1 VQCRCL
7 VRETRKSSIA
17 IIVQNARTTT
27 CTDLYA
33 TETRSA
39 AADGGAGDASRPR
52 SENGINRNHP
62 QEKRS
67 MAIRLKPIKDQV
79 IVITGASSGI
89 GLATALE
96 AARRGARVVLAS
108 RDEADIKK
116 AADQITADGGQ
127 ATPVVVDVG
136 DQGSVEAL
144 AEQAIVAYERIDT
157 WVNNAGVSIYGKLE
171 EVPLDDAHR
180 LFETNYWGVVH
191 GSLAAV
197 PYLKQHGG
205 ALINVGSELSET
217 AMPLQGHYAASKH
230 AVKGF
235 TDTLRM
241 ELHKDG
247 APISV
252 TLIQPAAIDTPYPEH
267 AMNYLGVEP
276 KHAPP
281 VYAPEIVAEAILA
294 CAESPRRN
302 LRVGGA
308 AKMFTAMEKVAPAIG
323 DRMKERT
330 AFDQQRTDEAPLDDD
345 TLYSPRPGDGRVRG
359 NYPGRVMKR
368 SLYTAAALNPMKTL
382 LGAAAIV
389 GIAGVLSARRN

>member
-1 VQCRCL
+1 M
-7 VRETRKSSIA
+7 S
-17 IIVQNARTTT
+17 
-27 CTDLYA
+27 
-33 TETRSA
+33 
-39 AADGGAGDASRPR
+39 
-52 SENGINRNHP
+52 
-62 QEKRS
+62 
-67 MAIRLKPIKDQV
+67 IRLKPIKDQV

-89 GLATALE
+89 GLATAQE

-108 RDEADIKK
+108 RDEADIKQ

-127 ATPVVVDVG
+127 ATPVVADVG
-136 DQGSVEAL
+136 DQASVEAL
-144 AEQAIVAYERIDT
+144 AEQAIVAYDRIDT
-157 WVNNAGVSIYGKLE
+157 WVNNAGVSIYGRIE
-171 EVPLDDAHR
+171 EVPLDDAER

-191 GSLAAV
+191 GSLAAL
-197 PYLKQHGG
+197 PHLKMHGG

-217 AMPLQGHYAASKH
+217 AFPLQGHYAASKA

-241 ELHKDG
+241 ELHQAG
-247 APISV
+247 APVSV

-281 VYAPEIVAEAILA
+281 VYAPEIVADAILA
-294 CAESPRRN
+294 CAETPHRN

-308 AKMFTAMEKVAPAIG
+308 AKLFTMVEKAAPALG
-323 DRMKERT
+323 DKFKERT
-330 AFDQQRTDEAPLDDD
+330 AFDGQKTDEAPRDDD
-345 TLYSPRPGDGRVRG
+345 TLFAPRPGDGRVRG

-368 SLYTAAALNPMKTL
+368 SFYTTAALNPVKTL

-389 GIAGVLSARRN
+389 GIASVLNARRGA

>member
-1 VQCRCL
+1 
-7 VRETRKSSIA
+7 
-17 IIVQNARTTT
+17 
-27 CTDLYA
+27 
-33 TETRSA
+33 
-39 AADGGAGDASRPR
+39 
-52 SENGINRNHP
+52 
-62 QEKRS
+62 

-108 RDEADIKK
+108 RDEADIKS
-116 AADQITADGGQ
+116 AADQIVAQGGQ

-136 DQGSVEAL
+136 DQASVEAL
-144 AEQAIVAYERIDT
+144 AEQAVATYGRIDT
-157 WVNNAGVSIYGKLE
+157 WVNNAGVSIYGRIE
-171 EVPLDDAHR
+171 EVPLDDAQR

-191 GSLAAV
+191 GSLAAL
-197 PYLKQHGG
+197 PHLKKQGG

-217 AMPLQGHYAASKH
+217 AIPLQGHYAASKH

-235 TDTLRM
+235 TDTLRI
-241 ELHKDG
+241 ELHEQG
-247 APISV
+247 AGIAV

-276 KHAPP
+276 KHVPP
-281 VYAPEIVAEAILA
+281 VYAPEIVADAILA
-294 CAESPRRN
+294 CAESPHRN

-308 AKMFTAMEKVAPAIG
+308 AKMFTMIEKVAPSLG

-330 AFDQQRTDEAPLDDD
+330 AFDGQKTDEAPRDDD
-345 TLYSPRPGDGRVRG
+345 TLFAPRPGDGRVRG

-368 SLYTAAALNPMKTL
+368 SFYTKAALNPVKTL

-389 GIAGVLSARRN
+389 GIAGVISSRRG

>member
-1 VQCRCL
+1 
-7 VRETRKSSIA
+7 
-17 IIVQNARTTT
+17 
-27 CTDLYA
+27 
-33 TETRSA
+33 
-39 AADGGAGDASRPR
+39 
-52 SENGINRNHP
+52 
-62 QEKRS
+62 

-89 GLATALE
+89 GLATAQE

-108 RDEADIKK
+108 RDEADIKQ
-116 AADQITADGGQ
+116 AADRITAEGGQ

-136 DQGSVEAL
+136 DQASVEAL
-144 AEQAIVAYERIDT
+144 AEQAIVAYDRIDT
-157 WVNNAGVSIYGKLE
+157 WVNNAGISIYGRIE
-171 EVPLDDAHR
+171 EVPLDDAER

-191 GSLAAV
+191 GSLAAL
-197 PYLKQHGG
+197 PHLKLHGG

-217 AMPLQGHYAASKH
+217 AFPLQGHYAASKA

-241 ELHKDG
+241 ELHQEG

-276 KHAPP
+276 KHVPP
-281 VYAPEIVAEAILA
+281 VYTPEIVADAILA
-294 CAESPRRN
+294 CAETPHRN

-308 AKMFTAMEKVAPAIG
+308 AKMFTMIEKVAPALG
-323 DRMKERT
+323 DRFKERT
-330 AFDQQRTDEAPLDDD
+330 AFDGQKTDEAPRDDD
-345 TLYSPRPGDGRVRG
+345 TLFAPRPGDGRVRG

-368 SLYTAAALNPMKTL
+368 SFYTTAALNPMKTL

-389 GIAGVLSARRN
+389 GIASVLNARRGA

>member
-1 VQCRCL
+1 
-7 VRETRKSSIA
+7 
-17 IIVQNARTTT
+17 
-27 CTDLYA
+27 
-33 TETRSA
+33 
-39 AADGGAGDASRPR
+39 
-52 SENGINRNHP
+52 
-62 QEKRS
+62 

-116 AADQITADGGQ
+116 ATDQISQKGGQ
-127 ATPVVVDVG
+127 AMPVVVDVG
-136 DQGSVEAL
+136 DQASVEAL
-144 AEQAIVAYERIDT
+144 AEQAIVAYDRIDT

-171 EVPLDDAHR
+171 EVPLEDAHR

-197 PYLKQHGG
+197 PHLKQHGG

-281 VYAPEIVAEAILA
+281 VYAPEIVAEAILS

-308 AKMFTAMEKVAPAIG
+308 AKLFTAIEKVAPGVG
-323 DRMKERT
+323 DRMKEMT
-330 AFDQQRTDEAPLDDD
+330 AFDQQRTDEAPRDDD

-368 SLYTAAALNPMKTL
+368 SLYTTAALNPEKTL
-382 LGAAAIV
+382 LSAAAIV
-389 GIAGVLSARRN
+389 GIAGVLSSRRG

>member
-1 VQCRCL
+1 
-7 VRETRKSSIA
+7 
-17 IIVQNARTTT
+17 
-27 CTDLYA
+27 
-33 TETRSA
+33 
-39 AADGGAGDASRPR
+39 
-52 SENGINRNHP
+52 
-62 QEKRS
+62 

-108 RDEADIKK
+108 RDEADISS
-116 AADQITADGGQ
+116 AADQIVAQGGQ

-136 DQGSVEAL
+136 DQASVEAL
-144 AEQAIVAYERIDT
+144 AEQAVAAYGRIDT
-157 WVNNAGVSIYGKLE
+157 WVNNAGVSIYGRIE
-171 EVPLDDAHR
+171 EVPLDDAQR

-191 GSLAAV
+191 GSLAAL
-197 PYLKQHGG
+197 PHLKKQSG

-217 AMPLQGHYAASKH
+217 AIPLQGHYAASKH

-235 TDTLRM
+235 TDTLRI
-241 ELHKDG
+241 ELHEQG
-247 APISV
+247 AGIAV

-276 KHAPP
+276 KHVPP
-281 VYAPEIVAEAILA
+281 VYAPEIVADAILA
-294 CAESPRRN
+294 CAESPHRN

-308 AKMFTAMEKVAPAIG
+308 AKMFTMIEKVAPSLG

-330 AFDQQRTDEAPLDDD
+330 AFDGQKMDEAPRDDD
-345 TLYSPRPGDGRVRG
+345 TLFAPRPGDGRVRG

-368 SLYTAAALNPMKTL
+368 SLYTKAALNPVKTL

-389 GIAGVLSARRN
+389 GLASVIGARRS

>member
-1 VQCRCL
+1 
-7 VRETRKSSIA
+7 
-17 IIVQNARTTT
+17 
-27 CTDLYA
+27 
-33 TETRSA
+33 
-39 AADGGAGDASRPR
+39 
-52 SENGINRNHP
+52 
-62 QEKRS
+62 

-89 GLATALE
+89 GLATARE

-108 RDEADIKK
+108 RDEADIKQ
-116 AADQITADGGQ
+116 AADQIAAEGGQ

-136 DQGSVEAL
+136 DQASVEAL
-144 AEQAIVAYERIDT
+144 AEQAIVAFDRIDT
-157 WVNNAGVSIYGKLE
+157 WVNNAGVSIYGRIE
-171 EVPLDDAHR
+171 EVPLDAAER

-191 GSLAAV
+191 GSLAAL
-197 PYLKQHGG
+197 PHLKLHGG

-217 AMPLQGHYAASKH
+217 ALPLQGHYAASKA

-241 ELHKDG
+241 ELHQEG

-281 VYAPEIVAEAILA
+281 VYAPEIVADAILA
-294 CAESPRRN
+294 CAETPHRN

-308 AKMFTAMEKVAPAIG
+308 AKMFTMIEKVAPALG
-323 DRMKERT
+323 DRFKERT
-330 AFDQQRTDEAPLDDD
+330 VFDGQKTDEAPRDDD
-345 TLYSPRPGDGRVRG
+345 TLFAPRPGDGRVRG

-368 SLYTAAALNPMKTL
+368 SFYTSAALNPVKTL

-389 GIAGVLSARRN
+389 GIAGVMRKR

>member
-1 VQCRCL
+1 
-7 VRETRKSSIA
+7 
-17 IIVQNARTTT
+17 
-27 CTDLYA
+27 
-33 TETRSA
+33 
-39 AADGGAGDASRPR
+39 
-52 SENGINRNHP
+52 
-62 QEKRS
+62 

-116 AADQITADGGQ
+116 AADTIVAEGGQ

-136 DQGSVEAL
+136 DQRSVEAL
-144 AEQAIVAYERIDT
+144 AEQAIVAYDRIDT
-157 WVNNAGVSIYGKLE
+157 WVNNAGVSIYGRIE
-171 EVPLDDAHR
+171 EVPLDDAQR

-191 GSLAAV
+191 GTLAAL
-197 PYLKQHGG
+197 PHLKLHGG

-217 AMPLQGHYAASKH
+217 AIPLQGHYAASKH

-235 TDTLRM
+235 TDTLRI
-241 ELHKDG
+241 ELAEEG
-247 APISV
+247 APVVV

-276 KHAPP
+276 KHVAP

-294 CAESPRRN
+294 CAESPHRN

-308 AKMFTAMEKVAPAIG
+308 AKMFTMIEKVAPSLG
-323 DRMKERT
+323 DRMKEKV
-330 AFDQQRTDEAPLDDD
+330 AFDGQRTDEAPRDDD
-345 TLYSPRPGDGRVRG
+345 TLFAPRPGDGRVRG

-368 SLYTAAALNPMKTL
+368 SFYTTAALNPVKTL

-389 GIAGVLSARRN
+389 GLASVISARRGD

>member
-1 VQCRCL
+1 
-7 VRETRKSSIA
+7 
-17 IIVQNARTTT
+17 
-27 CTDLYA
+27 
-33 TETRSA
+33 
-39 AADGGAGDASRPR
+39 
-52 SENGINRNHP
+52 
-62 QEKRS
+62 

-116 AADQITADGGQ
+116 ATDQISQKGGQ
-127 ATPVVVDVG
+127 AMPVVVDVG
-136 DQGSVEAL
+136 DQASVEAL
-144 AEQAIVAYERIDT
+144 AEQAIVAYDRIDT

-171 EVPLDDAHR
+171 EVPLEDAHR

-197 PYLKQHGG
+197 PHLKQHGG

-281 VYAPEIVAEAILA
+281 VYAPEIVAEAILS

-308 AKMFTAMEKVAPAIG
+308 AKLFTAIEKVAPGVG
-323 DRMKERT
+323 DRMKEMT
-330 AFDQQRTDEAPLDDD
+330 AFDQQRTDEAPRDDD

-368 SLYTAAALNPMKTL
+368 SLYTTAALNPVKTL
-382 LGAAAIV
+382 LSAAAIV
-389 GIAGVLSARRN
+389 GIAGVISARRG

>member
-1 VQCRCL
+1 
-7 VRETRKSSIA
+7 
-17 IIVQNARTTT
+17 
-27 CTDLYA
+27 
-33 TETRSA
+33 
-39 AADGGAGDASRPR
+39 
-52 SENGINRNHP
+52 
-62 QEKRS
+62 
-67 MAIRLKPIKDQV
+67 MAMRLKPIKDQV

-116 AADQITADGGQ
+116 AADQIVATGGQ

-136 DQGSVEAL
+136 DQASVEAL
-144 AEQAIVAYERIDT
+144 AEQAIAAYGRIDT
-157 WVNNAGVSIYGKLE
+157 WVNNAGVSIYGRIE
-171 EVPLDDAHR
+171 EVPLDDAQR

-191 GSLAAV
+191 GALAAL
-197 PYLKQHGG
+197 PHLKQNGG

-217 AMPLQGHYAASKH
+217 AIPLQGHYAASKH

-241 ELHKDG
+241 ELREAK
-247 APISV
+247 APIAV

-276 KHAPP
+276 KHVPP
-281 VYAPEIVAEAILA
+281 VYAPEIVADAILA
-294 CAESPRRN
+294 CAESPHRN

-308 AKMFTAMEKVAPAIG
+308 AKMFTMMEKVAPSLG

-330 AFDQQRTDEAPLDDD
+330 AFDGQRTDEAPRDDD
-345 TLYSPRPGDGRVRG
+345 TLYAPRPGDGRVRG

-368 SLYTAAALNPMKTL
+368 SLYTTAALNPVKTL

-389 GIAGVLSARRN
+389 GLASVISARRG

>member
-1 VQCRCL
+1 MHPVPGP
-7 VRETRKSSIA
+7 K
-17 IIVQNARTTT
+17 
-27 CTDLYA
+27 
-33 TETRSA
+33 
-39 AADGGAGDASRPR
+39 
-52 SENGINRNHP
+52 NGINRNHP
-62 QEKRS
+62 QEKVS

-96 AARRGARVVLAS
+96 AAKRGARVVLAS

-116 AADQITADGGQ
+116 AADQIMASGGQ

-136 DQGSVEAL
+136 DQVSVEAL
-144 AEQAIVAYERIDT
+144 AEQAIVAYDRIDT
-157 WVNNAGVSIYGKLE
+157 WINNAGVSIYGKLE

-197 PYLKQHGG
+197 PHLKQNGG

-247 APISV
+247 VPISV

-281 VYAPEIVAEAILA
+281 VYAPEIVAEAILS

-308 AKMFTAMEKVAPAIG
+308 AKVFTAMEKVAPGVG
-323 DRMKERT
+323 DRM
-330 AFDQQRTDEAPLDDD
+330 
-345 TLYSPRPGDGRVRG
+345 
-359 NYPGRVMKR
+359 
-368 SLYTAAALNPMKTL
+368 
-382 LGAAAIV
+382 
-389 GIAGVLSARRN
+389 

>member
-1 VQCRCL
+1 
-7 VRETRKSSIA
+7 
-17 IIVQNARTTT
+17 
-27 CTDLYA
+27 
-33 TETRSA
+33 
-39 AADGGAGDASRPR
+39 
-52 SENGINRNHP
+52 
-62 QEKRS
+62 

-116 AADQITADGGQ
+116 ATDQISQKGGQ
-127 ATPVVVDVG
+127 AMPVVVDVG
-136 DQGSVEAL
+136 DQASVEAL
-144 AEQAIVAYERIDT
+144 AEQAIVAYDRIDT

-171 EVPLDDAHR
+171 EVPLEDAHR

-197 PYLKQHGG
+197 QHLKQHGG

-281 VYAPEIVAEAILA
+281 VYAPEIVAEAILS

-308 AKMFTAMEKVAPAIG
+308 AKMFTAIEKVAPGVG
-323 DRMKERT
+323 DRMKEMT
-330 AFDQQRTDEAPLDDD
+330 AFDQQRTDEAPRDDD

-368 SLYTAAALNPMKTL
+368 SLYTTAALNPVKTL
-382 LGAAAIV
+382 LSAAAIV
-389 GIAGVLSARRN
+389 GIAGVLSSRRG

>member
-1 VQCRCL
+1 
-7 VRETRKSSIA
+7 
-17 IIVQNARTTT
+17 
-27 CTDLYA
+27 
-33 TETRSA
+33 
-39 AADGGAGDASRPR
+39 
-52 SENGINRNHP
+52 
-62 QEKRS
+62 

-89 GLATALE
+89 GLATAQE

-116 AADQITADGGQ
+116 AADEIAAGGGQ

-136 DQGSVEAL
+136 DQASVDAL
-144 AEQAIVAYERIDT
+144 AEQAISAYGRIDT
-157 WVNNAGVSIYGKLE
+157 WVNNAGVSIYGRIE
-171 EVPLDDAHR
+171 EVPLDDAQR

-191 GSLAAV
+191 GSLAAL
-197 PYLKQHGG
+197 PHLKREGG

-235 TDTLRM
+235 TDTLRI
-241 ELHKDG
+241 ELHEAG
-247 APISV
+247 APVAV

-267 AMNYLGVEP
+267 AMNYLGAEP
-276 KHAPP
+276 KHVPP
-281 VYAPEIVAEAILA
+281 VYAPEIVADAILA
-294 CAESPRRN
+294 CAVSPHRN

-308 AKMFTAMEKVAPAIG
+308 AKMFTMVEKVAPSLG

-330 AFDQQRTDEAPLDDD
+330 AFDGQKSDEAPRDDD
-345 TLYSPRPGDGRVRG
+345 TLYAPRPGDGRVRG

-368 SLYTAAALNPMKTL
+368 SVYTAAALNPVKTL

-389 GIAGVLSARRN
+389 GLASVIKARRGS